1 MQILPNFYFLG
12 CKVPLSDIRFDCV
25 DEPAYVLC
33 GDCEVKNVH
42 KERDLCRNISWYGT
56 PNLTK
61 FGELVN
67 YEMFWVITEIVSEMN
82 ITKRVRILKQ
92 FIKVRILIT
101 KLYFQ
106 NINCHFFFRLLN
118 IALKILKIIILCLP
132 LPLV

>member
-1 MQILPNFYFLG
+1 M
-12 CKVPLSDIRFDCV
+12 PLSDIRFDCV
-25 DEPAYVLC
+25 DDSAYVLC

-82 ITKRVRILKQ
+82 VTKRVRILKQ
-92 FIKVRILIT
+92 FIKV
-101 KLYFQ
+101 
-106 NINCHFFFRLLN
+106 
-118 IALKILKIIILCLP
+118 II
-132 LPLV
+132 VNSVFKTYKFN